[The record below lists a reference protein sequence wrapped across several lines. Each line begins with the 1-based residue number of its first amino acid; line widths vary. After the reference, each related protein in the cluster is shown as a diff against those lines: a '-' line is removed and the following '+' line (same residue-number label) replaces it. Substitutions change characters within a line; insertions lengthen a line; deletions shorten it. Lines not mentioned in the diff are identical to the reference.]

1 MAPTELL
8 ERAKESADLIGE
20 SVSEI
25 LGTPAIVQFTEISE
39 VSALQSQLA
48 SCYAIAGEGATLFL
62 SSEILD
68 ALPDDDSGT
77 GDKVELLSSFARR
90 AWPVVSSGVAG
101 KQVGGSDEI
110 NVRGPGV
117 ADLGAI
123 LGTSVIAAIVNIRD
137 VPIDA
142 FVLLG
147 TETGIEGGG
156 STSTPQRGEAQA
168 LQLDEL
174 EASAGL
180 NMNAL
185 GLGILGDVEV
195 NVTVELGRR
204 RIPLNELL
212 KLTRGSIIELEKLV
226 GEPLEVYVNNRLI
239 ADGEAVVIDDHFG
252 IRITNVIPS
261 IQRNG

>member
-8 ERAKESADLIGE
+8 EKAKASADRIGD
-20 SVSEI
+20 SVSEL
-25 LGTPAIVQFTEISE
+25 LGAPTVVQITDLAEASG
-39 VSALQSQLA
+39 LA
-48 SCYAIAGEGATLFL
+48 SELAACFAISGDGGTLFV
-62 SSEILD
+62 SSGIVE
-68 ALPDDDSGT
+68 ALHPGDSPEDQG
-77 GDKVELLSSFARR
+77 VQLLSDFARR
-90 AWPVVSSGVAG
+90 AWPVVSTT
-101 KQVGGSDEI
+101 VGATSDATADV
-110 NVRGPGV
+110 NVRRPGV

-123 LGTSVIAAIVNIRD
+123 LGSSVIAAIVNIHD
-137 VPIDA
+137 VPIEA
-142 FVLLG
+142 YMHFSP
-147 TETGIEGGG
+147 IA
-156 STSTPQRGEAQA
+156 SQTSDESPRGEAQS
-168 LQLDEL
+168 LRLDEL
-174 EASAGL
+174 EGTGT
-180 NMNAL
+180 MNANGI
-185 GLGILGDVEV
+185 GLDILGDVEV